1 MGDRT
6 HVTLTVHRDYE
17 EQVQELLTQT
27 GDEPYD
33 SEVMESDGEELIYF
47 NIEDVNYGEV
57 NCLDKLQEL
66 GIAYDSEWAAGDEYG
81 EGQKSLRFSPEGNA
95 IVKQWYEYD
104 LCITL
109 HHLNCM
115 SQEYLSN
122 DQLAEQIRLMIANL
136 NEKCSLFPWT
146 DQIRNGK
153 TYRAKQLLI
162 Q

>member
-1 MGDRT
+1 
-6 HVTLTVHRDYE
+6 
-17 EQVQELLTQT
+17 
-27 GDEPYD
+27 
-33 SEVMESDGEELIYF
+33 MEYDGEELIYF

-57 NCLDKLQEL
+57 NCLNKLQEL
-66 GIAYDSEWAAGDEYG
+66 GIAYDSEWAAGDAYR

-95 IVKQWYEYD
+95 IVKEWYEDD
-104 LCITL
+104 LCLSL
-109 HHLNCM
+109 HRLN
-115 SQEYLSN
+115 QLSGDYPDN
-122 DQLAEQIRLMIANL
+122 NQLAEQIRLKIANL